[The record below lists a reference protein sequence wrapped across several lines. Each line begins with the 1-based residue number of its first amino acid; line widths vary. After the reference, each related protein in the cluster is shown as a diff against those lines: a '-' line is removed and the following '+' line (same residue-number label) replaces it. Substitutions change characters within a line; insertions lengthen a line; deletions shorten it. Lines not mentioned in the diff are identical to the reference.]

1 MSERILDVTGVTKRF
16 QTTVPKTVREILD
29 VSNEDR
35 IVWILDNGE
44 IKVRK
49 TRPRR
54 FVETLGADEIIDF
67 VRGMKP
73 KDHVTLF
80 YDTPENKRKILFN
93 FLAAGFEK
101 GEGAL
106 YICSEERPEQIRNEM
121 EAFGIEVKK
130 IEEEGALMIRNY
142 DEWYIENGQAECD
155 KIMAHLNETYEK
167 FRKKGLKGLRGIG
180 EAACFFKHNKV
191 RELLRLEYAAHR
203 VLQVPVEGICVYS
216 IDTIVDTGYTEVI
229 MPLVRAHGWAIF
241 TGPGGSRVFKPENVE
256 DSDVEKL
263 LKIKI

>member
-16 QTTVPKTVREILD
+16 QTTVPKLVRATLN

-44 IKVRK
+44 IKIRK
-49 TRPRR
+49 TRPHR
-54 FVETLGADEIIDF
+54 FVEMSVADEIIDF
-67 VRGMKP
+67 VRSMKP
-73 KDHVTLF
+73 TDHVILF

-93 FLAAGFEK
+93 FLAAGLEK
-101 GEGAL
+101 GKGAL
-106 YICSEERPEQIRNEM
+106 YICSEEKPEQVRSEM

-130 IEEEGALMIRNY
+130 IEKEGALMIRNY

-155 KIMAHLNETYEK
+155 KILAHLKEAYEK
-167 FRKKGLKGLRGIG
+167 FQEKGLKGLRGIG
-180 EAACFFKHNKV
+180 EAACFFKHDKV

-203 VLQVPVEGICVYS
+203 VLQVPIEGICTYS
-216 IDTIVDTGYTEVI
+216 IDTIVKAGRTEVI

-241 TGPGGSRVFKPENVE
+241 IGPGGSRVYEPEKVE
-256 DSDVEKL
+256 DSDIEKL
-263 LKIKI
+263 LRIKI